1 MALVLAIELL
11 HDAPHGEVYTFSEYK
26 AFLETAGFTLRKIVP
41 FYYPVAVIKHFDLT
55 VRNNILYDW
64 LLIATKR

>member
-1 MALVLAIELL
+1 MRQKLYEKYELEDL
-11 HDAPHGEVYTFSEYK
+11 
-26 AFLETAGFTLRKIVP
+26 LETAGFTLRKIVP